1 MSAPFVSEPERGEGK
16 PPELPAR
23 ERILHAAGRLFYAHG
38 VQAVGVDR
46 VVAQADVAKMSL
58 YKHFKGKD
66 DLVQAWL
73 VRRDA
78 WWFEWFER
86 TVKRL
91 APDGG
96 RARLLAMF
104 DALAEWFRKPEYRGC
119 AFVNVACE
127 VADVTSPARQIAV
140 EHTRRLG
147 ELILQWTREA
157 GEADAEQT
165 AFALTLLV
173 EGAIVWAAM
182 HHAPDA
188 ATRGRAAAARLL
200 GASV

>member
-1 MSAPFVSEPERGEGK
+1 MSAPGVSEQEQGGQC
-16 PPELPAR
+16 PPAVPAR
-23 ERILHAAGRLFYAHG
+23 ERILHAAGRLFYTHG
-38 VQAVGVDR
+38 VKAVGVDR

-73 VRRDA
+73 VRHDA
-78 WWFEWFER
+78 WWFEWFEGAVAR
-86 TVKRL
+86 I
-91 APDGG
+91 APEGG
-96 RARLLAMF
+96 RARLLAVF
-104 DALAEWFRKPEYRGC
+104 DALEEWFRTPEYRGC
-119 AFVNVACE
+119 AFVNVASE

-147 ELILQWTREA
+147 ELILRWTREA
-157 GEADAEQT
+157 GEAEAEQT

-182 HHAPDA
+182 HHAPEA
-188 ATRGRAAAARLL
+188 AARGRAAAARLL
-200 GASV
+200 DAG